1 MLSIAEVRTE
11 VILWLL
17 YSVFFHLWR
26 GSGGGGWNPSFP
38 LEAVRPKARTC
49 LCWLF
54 SGLFSGL
61 FPRTQA
67 VYPFARL
74 LKSSLQNHEAAS

>member
-1 MLSIAEVRTE
+1 MAALF
-11 VILWLL
+11 
-17 YSVFFHLWR
+17 SVFPPLEREW
-26 GSGGGGWNPSFP
+26 GGGWNPSFP

>member
-26 GSGGGGWNPSFP
+26 GSGGGGLESIFP
-38 LEAVRPKARTC
+38 TGSSEAQGKDMPLLAVQWAVQWAVPKDKGC
-49 LCWLF
+49 LPVC
-54 SGLFSGL
+54 
-61 FPRTQA
+61 
-67 VYPFARL
+67 
-74 LKSSLQNHEAAS
+74 